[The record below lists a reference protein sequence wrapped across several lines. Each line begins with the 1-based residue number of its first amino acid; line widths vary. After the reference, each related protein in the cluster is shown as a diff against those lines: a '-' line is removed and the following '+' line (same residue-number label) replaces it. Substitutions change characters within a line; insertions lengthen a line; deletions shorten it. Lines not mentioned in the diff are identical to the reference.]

1 MELDRLGT
9 RLPAVAVHLAGWTIV
24 ITLSWYFT
32 LLLSPIPE
40 RITVLAYSTVLL
52 IGLFYA
58 NYGMFIPRIGN
69 KWHLLL
75 YSLSVVAVL
84 ILYFRIPSMVMGVPV
99 PGIGSGPG
107 HPPIPE
113 LTPRPMFP
121 HGGGRHQM
129 SEYSRVRLLL
139 FALIYIFSTSIGI
152 LNMMNRYRRK
162 QQEAEHEKSKAQLQ
176 LLTSQVNPH
185 FLFNTLNAIYY
196 LTAGKSDKAPDA
208 VLQLADIMR
217 YTLTESQSE
226 HVPLQSE
233 MDFLRKY
240 IDLQSLRLTD
250 KTTVDAALPQHTE
263 GLMIAPLLLIPYIE
277 NCFKYGVSA
286 HHASSISIKIS
297 VSGQRE
303 LRAVLSNRVFGQ
315 SQDSVGFGMQTAAK
329 RLEALY
335 PDRHKVEIQNSG
347 EHFIVLLMIKL

>member
-1 MELDRLGT
+1 MEIDRLGT
-9 RLPAVAVHLAGWTIV
+9 RLPAVAVHLSGWAVV

-32 LLLSPIPE
+32 QLLSPIPE
-40 RITVLAYSTVLL
+40 RLTVLAYSTVLL

-58 NYGMFIPRIGN
+58 NYGILIPRIGN

-75 YSLSVVAVL
+75 YSLSIVTIL
-84 ILYFRIPSMVMGVPV
+84 ILYFRIPSMVMAVHV
-99 PGIGSGPG
+99 PGIGAGQG

-113 LTPRPMFP
+113 LPPRPMHP
-121 HGGGRHQM
+121 HGEFRRQL

-152 LNMMNRYRRK
+152 LNLMDRYRQK
-162 QQEAEHEKSKAQLQ
+162 QQQAEHEKSKAQLQ

-226 HVPLQSE
+226 HVPLQRE

-240 IDLQSLRLTD
+240 IDLQLLRLTD
-250 KTTVDAALPQHTE
+250 KTTVDAALPQQTE
-263 GLMIAPLLLIPYIE
+263 GLEIAPLLLIPYIE

-286 HHASSISIKIS
+286 HVQSSISIKIS
-297 VSGQRE
+297 VTGQRE
-303 LRAVLSNRVFGQ
+303 LRAVLSNRVFGH
-315 SQDSVGFGMQTAAK
+315 SQDSMGFGMQTAAK

-335 PDRHKVEIQNSG
+335 PGKHKIDIQNSG
-347 EHFIVLLMIKL
+347 EHFTVLLMIKL